1 MIQTK
6 TKILVKDNSD
16 FLNAICIN
24 SGVKRSATVGSS
36 IKASIYK
43 MKSGLN
49 IKTSLKNAAENAKQS
64 LQYLL
69 IVQTKTPI
77 VRADGSSLHFYSNSG
92 VSILLKKTGTKR
104 QHLLG
109 FKRINTAVPFELK
122 NREYMEKIKGA
133 PNVIKLAK
141 HLL

>member
-6 TKILVKDNSD
+6 TKILIKDNSD
-16 FLNAICIN
+16 FLNANCIN
-24 SGVKRSATVGSS
+24 SNIKRGATIGGC
-36 IKASIYK
+36 IKVSVSK
-43 MKSGLN
+43 MKPGSNLS
-49 IKTSLKNAAENAKQS
+49 TPLKNAPDNAKQS
-64 LQYLL
+64 LQNLL
-69 IVQTKTPI
+69 IVQTKAPI
-77 VRADGSSLHFYSNSG
+77 LRADGSSLHFNCNSG

-104 QHLLG
+104 QYQLG

-122 NREYMEKIKGA
+122 NKGYIQKLKGA